1 MGLQILKQKINY
13 EIIMKKICYTL
24 VLFIALSGIT
34 NAQAQF
40 TLNEPAKVQ
49 KGTEGGTFYF
59 TVNEELFSNPD
70 FKEGAEFV
78 FNTGRENRGF
88 ILTRKS
94 EFIPGYISI
103 IAADKETGEN
113 VLATTYHRG
122 KLNGLFHRSHTEA
135 KKIAFDSESG
145 MNVLKKNVHQAGEV
159 LACGVGGDEHL
170 AQMNHS
176 KKGSQ
181 KRTKTAGYSIS
192 PAAPLNT
199 GLDDEITIDLLILY
213 TNAAET
219 WASTSNH
226 GDINGV
232 IAQAMNLSQQALD
245 NSEANIELRL
255 VHSYKTPYDET
266 SDDAED
272 SDERLNRL
280 TQNDADPIFEG
291 TAYNGHMEEVH
302 DLRDQYGADVVSM
315 FARISDTGG
324 LGWRLGSS
332 GGNAYQAFNL
342 NRVQQ
347 VADNY
352 TLIHEIGHNM
362 GNDHARTQLEAQASG
377 GGGLFQY
384 SVGFQNESEGF
395 HTVMAY
401 DETQNGTRL
410 TEIPYFS
417 SPDLSYQGNPLGTND
432 SVTPEHSALSMRQ
445 IKRTIS
451 YYRPTEVDAPA
462 AEAGTDRVEVE
473 MNREDQLTVPV
484 SISNNG
490 DSPLTWV
497 ADFSF
502 PGNSVSKSKAGFD
515 KKPGPFKPVE
525 SIAMTRQP
533 ANYSGLMQGKEFRT
547 KMNEEIIYSTS
558 FESSEGF
565 SVNTFSGIEEWR
577 ALSDSEFEISSEN
590 SNSGNQ
596 HLRVTYNDG
605 ETVFIGSPFFGYR
618 TLGTYEVSI
627 DFSVSDTENEVYDFY
642 LFDGKTGGYTSGV
655 IIAGGSI
662 YYFDADE
669 NGGVTN
675 LGGRET
681 INVDQYYNLRIVYN
695 VNNESIDYYLDGT
708 MVYEADY
715 MQGYTPGVIQVLSR
729 NNLAGSYMDV
739 DDIEIKKVHA
749 PYEWLQLPDMTGV
762 IEPGSSSD
770 IDLEFTTEG
779 VEAGV
784 YETILTVRTNQPE
797 NELIEVPV
805 TLTVNQAVSNEKEDQ
820 PSSIN
825 LSQNYPTPFN
835 PVTTISYSL
844 DEAREVSLDVFNMQG
859 QKVATVMEDQT
870 MSAGEHSVSFDASAL
885 SSGVYMY
892 RLRSASQTVTKQM
905 VLIK

>member
-1 MGLQILKQKINY
+1 
-13 EIIMKKICYTL
+13 MKKICYTM
-24 VLFIALSGIT
+24 VLFIALAGIT

-40 TLNEPAKVQ
+40 TLNEPAQLHKS
-49 KGTEGGTFYF
+49 TNDDAFYF
-59 TVNEELFSNPD
+59 TVNEGLFSNPD

-78 FNTGRENRGF
+78 FNTGSENREF
-88 ILTRKS
+88 ILTRKT

-103 IAADKETGEN
+103 IAADKKTGEN
-113 VLATTYHRG
+113 VFATTYHDG

-135 KKIAFDSESG
+135 KKLSFDSESG
-145 MNVLKKNVHQAGEV
+145 TNVLKKNVHQAGEV
-159 LACGVGGDEHL
+159 LACGVGGDERI
-170 AQMNHS
+170 AETMHS
-176 KKGSQ
+176 KTGPQ
-181 KRTKTAGYSIS
+181 KRSKTAGFSTS
-192 PAAPLNT
+192 SAAPLNG
-199 GLDDEITIDLLILY
+199 GLNDEIMIDVMILY
-213 TNAAET
+213 TDAAET
-219 WASTSNH
+219 WASTSSH
-226 GDINGV
+226 EDIEGV
-232 IAQAMNLSQQALD
+232 IAQSMNLSQQALD
-245 NSEANIELRL
+245 NSETNIELRL

-266 SDDAED
+266 SDGLED
-272 SDERLNRL
+272 SDERLSRL
-280 TQNDADPIFEG
+280 TQNDEDPILDEE
-291 TAYNGHMEEVH
+291 YNGHMQEVH

-324 LGWRLGSS
+324 IAWRLGSS

-347 VADNY
+347 VAENY

-362 GNDHARTQLEAQASG
+362 GNAHARTQLEAQASG

-401 DETQNGTRL
+401 NETENVNDL

-417 SPDLSYQGNPLGTND
+417 SPDLSYEGNPLGTNS

-445 IKRTIS
+445 IKRSIS
-451 YYRPTEVDAPA
+451 YYRPTQVDAPA
-462 AEAGTDRVEVE
+462 ADAGTDRVEIE

-490 DSPLTWV
+490 DSPLTWD

-502 PGNSVSKSKAGFD
+502 PGNTVNKSKATFD
-515 KKPGPFKPVE
+515 KEPGPLKPIE
-525 SIAMTRQP
+525 PKTMLREP
-533 ANYSGLMQGKEFRT
+533 ANYS
-547 KMNEEIIYSTS
+547 KMMKGQKSGAKFNEETIYSTS

-565 SVNTFSGIEEWR
+565 SENVFSGIEEWR
-577 ALSDSEFEISSEN
+577 ALSDTEFEISSAN
-590 SNSGNQ
+590 SNTGDQ
-596 HLRVTYNDG
+596 HLRVSYDDG
-605 ETVFIGSPFFGYR
+605 ETAFIGSPFFGYQ
-618 TLGTYEVSI
+618 TLGTYEVDI
-627 DFSVSDTENEVYDFY
+627 NFSVSDTDNEVYDFY
-642 LFDGKTGGYTSGV
+642 LFDGKTGGYSSGV

-662 YYFDADE
+662 YYFDTDE
-669 NGGVTN
+669 NGGLTN
-675 LGGRET
+675 LGGREV
-681 INVDQYYNLRIVYN
+681 IDPDQYYNLRIVYN
-695 VNNESIDYYLDGT
+695 ADNGSIDYYLDGT
-708 MVYEADY
+708 MVYAADY
-715 MQGYTPGVIQVLSR
+715 IQGYSPGVIQVLNR

-739 DDIEIKKVHA
+739 DDIEITKVHA
-749 PYEWLQLPDMTGV
+749 PYEWLKLPEMTGV

-770 IDLEFTTEG
+770 IELDFTTEG

-784 YETILTVRTNQPE
+784 YETVLTVRTNQPG

-805 TLTVNQAVSNEKEDQ
+805 TLTVNQAVSNEVEDQ
-820 PSSIN
+820 PRSISLN
-825 LSQNYPTPFN
+825 QNYPNPFN

-859 QKVATVMEDQT
+859 QKVATVVENQT